1 MAFGLP
7 IISTDCETGPR
18 ELLTPGQ
25 DALVVAADDADAL
38 AKALLA
44 VIRQPELASR
54 LGASGRHKASH
65 FTLERLALQWD
76 ALVKAPG

>member
-1 MAFGLP
+1 
-7 IISTDCETGPR
+7 
-18 ELLTPGQ
+18 
-25 DALVVAADDADAL
+25 VVAADDADAL
-38 AKALLA
+38 AKALLT

-54 LGASGRHKASH
+54 LGAGGRHKASH